1 MYSGKDVNDCT
12 PEETDAG
19 RCWQIKPAKLAT
31 NESNLNEQSLLR
43 AYGKRKCKKCYE
55 KVSLKLTNIF
65 FKSSGLRLATKYLQ
79 MRTLSER
86 ISFSHLLPH

>member
-12 PEETDAG
+12 TEETDTG

-43 AYGKRKCKKCYE
+43 AYGKRRCKKD
-55 KVSLKLTNIF
+55 
-65 FKSSGLRLATKYLQ
+65 ATKK
-79 MRTLSER
+79 
-86 ISFSHLLPH
+86 

>member
-43 AYGKRKCKKCYE
+43 AYGKRRCKKCYE

-65 FKSSGLRLATKYLQ
+65 F
-79 MRTLSER
+79 
-86 ISFSHLLPH
+86 

>member
-43 AYGKRKCKKCYE
+43 AYGKRRCYE

-65 FKSSGLRLATKYLQ
+65 FKVVWSS
-79 MRTLSER
+79 LS
-86 ISFSHLLPH
+86 